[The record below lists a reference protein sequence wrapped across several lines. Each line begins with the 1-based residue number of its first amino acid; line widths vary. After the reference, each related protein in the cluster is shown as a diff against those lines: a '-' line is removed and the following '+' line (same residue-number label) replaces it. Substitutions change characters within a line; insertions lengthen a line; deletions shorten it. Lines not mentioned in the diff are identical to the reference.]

1 MMPLLYLDPGTGSL
15 LLYAIVGITTTVLFA
30 LRGFWYTLR
39 SRVFMGKK
47 GSVKELPDLV
57 FQSEGGRYWQVF
69 QPVLK
74 ALDRYNIKYGF
85 VTSDKNDPVFSSG
98 LKNVVA
104 VCPGKELMTLSYMNR
119 IKAKVVVSTTPQ
131 LDVYMLKR
139 SKQVG
144 KYVHLFHAAADI
156 GMYEMYAFDS
166 YDTLLCTGPY
176 QKESI
181 RSIEKARHERPKEL
195 LETGCT
201 YYDYMLEELGDLR
214 HPDANTCRPDTNTC
228 QSDGCQT
235 LKQAQGGSPLTV
247 LYAPAWGERSSVVKY
262 GTAVIDRLA
271 EAGIRVIF
279 RPHPQMYVS
288 DRETIAAVEARI
300 KGNSL
305 IELDRNRTAAAS
317 MARSHAMVTDISGV
331 IFDYAFLFEKPIFLV
346 NAEYKLGGYDVIDI
360 DGGRVWDLEK
370 AHEITRIIKP
380 GEIQSLASIVKPEIG
395 NADIY
400 RDKIRKIKNEE
411 IYNFGHAGE
420 TAARQLVEML

>member
-30 LRGFWYTLR
+30 LRGFWYSLR
-39 SRVFMGKK
+39 SKVFMGKK
-47 GSVKELPDLV
+47 GAVKEMPDLV
-57 FQSEGGRYWQVF
+57 FQSEGGKYWQVF

-74 ALDRYNIKYGF
+74 ALDKYEIKYGF
-85 VTSDKNDPVFSSG
+85 VTSDRNDPVFTSG

-139 SKQVG
+139 SKHVQ
-144 KYVHLFHAAADI
+144 KYVHLFHAPADI
-156 GMYEMYAFDS
+156 GMYEMYAFDN
-166 YDTLLCTGPY
+166 YDTLLCTGSY
-176 QKESI
+176 QKDAI
-181 RSIEKARHERPKEL
+181 RSIEKNRHEKAKEL
-195 LETGCT
+195 LDTGCT
-201 YYDYMLEELGDLR
+201 YYDYMLEELKKL
-214 HPDANTCRPDTNTC
+214 P
-228 QSDGCQT
+228 Q
-235 LKQAQGGSPLTV
+235 KQDEGLTV

-262 GTAVIDRLA
+262 GTAVIDRLT

-288 DRETIAAVEARI
+288 DKETIAAVEAKI
-300 KGNSL
+300 KGSSL
-305 IELDRNRTAAAS
+305 IELDKNRTAAAS

-346 NAEYKLGGYDVIDI
+346 NAEYNLGGYDVIDI
-360 DGGRVWDLEK
+360 DGGRVWDLDK
-370 AHEITRIIKP
+370 SREITRIIKP
-380 GEIQSLASIVKPEIG
+380 EEIQDLAGIVRSEIG
-395 NADIY
+395 NADAY

-411 IYNFGHAGE
+411 IYNFGRAGE
-420 TAARQLVEML
+420 AAAKQLVEMLKS